1 MEERYEPKA
10 DFLKEVLNEAVSF
23 TGAEAAD
30 SLRKLIDFT
39 QDDDAV
45 NRDWAALLLSQQDV
59 DTPEV
64 RTALLKVA
72 ADDVCAPVRAE
83 AIAGLAQRAPALALP
98 LVRRELALGE
108 VTAPVFEAAEILADR
123 SLADDLQ
130 PYVTPSGDSYLD
142 GVALD
147 AFMACGGVL

>member
-1 MEERYEPKA
+1 MVEQYEPKA
-10 DFLKEVLNEAVSF
+10 DFLKEVASEAVSF
-23 TGAEAAD
+23 TSAEAAAN
-30 SLRKLIDFT
+30 LRKLIDFT

-72 ADDVCAPVRAE
+72 ADDVCASARAE
-83 AIAGLAQRAPALALP
+83 AIAGLAKRAPALALP
-98 LVRRELALGE
+98 LVRRELALGV
-108 VTAPVFEAAEILADR
+108 VTAPVFEAAETLADA
-123 SLADDLQ
+123 SLSDDLL

-147 AFMACGGVL
+147 AFVACGGVL